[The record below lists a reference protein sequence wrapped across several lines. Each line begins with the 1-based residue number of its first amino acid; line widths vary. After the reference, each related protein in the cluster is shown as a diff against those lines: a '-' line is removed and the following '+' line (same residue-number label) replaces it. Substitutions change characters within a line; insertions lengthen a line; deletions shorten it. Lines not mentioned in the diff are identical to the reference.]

1 MELTLYAQN
10 NTNFLSNG
18 SKLHFRFKLLY
29 STTCHKRSELFKYF
43 SGLRCIAEGEK
54 SVGGELLEHIGFPK
68 KNLGAQK
75 NKGKEKESIIQRGM
89 FY

>member
-1 MELTLYAQN
+1 MREKF
-10 NTNFLSNG
+10 TNIVTSISRQAIVLPAI
-18 SKLHFRFKLLY
+18 
-29 STTCHKRSELFKYF
+29 E
-43 SGLRCIAEGEK
+43 
-54 SVGGELLEHIGFPK
+54 FPK